1 MSVKFWHEVQYS
13 QKVQFSIEYL
23 KFIFNYDNLNQHS
36 LSSHSANQAASC
48 HPCWAG
54 TTAGESEREL
64 ERRGLS
70 SQVTTQ
76 SSSRVAL
83 CWLPGQSREQFQY
96 KKNHFVKTNFTYF
109 FPTKREMIYMRNK
122 IDNLSETLGDLLVL
136 SWIFSYPVT
145 FEMFSTNLGRG
156 KHIMIFVQLP
166 LENLISIFSI

>member
-1 MSVKFWHEVQYS
+1 MTTSISTLCHLTQPTRLRPVILAEPELLQESQRESWRGEVCLHKWQHNPPPVWRSAGCQAS
-13 QKVQFSIEYL
+13 QE
-23 KFIFNYDNLNQHS
+23 NN
-36 LSSHSANQAASC
+36 SS
-48 HPCWAG
+48 
-54 TTAGESEREL
+54 T
-64 ERRGLS
+64 
-70 SQVTTQ
+70 
-76 SSSRVAL
+76 
-83 CWLPGQSREQFQY
+83 